1 MKRIKSENIVKESE
15 DVSFT
20 GFVINQ
26 QIEYGFDTDLTE
38 LDTTTTLGERR
49 LSRLD

>member
-1 MKRIKSENIVKESE
+1 MEMTSSGNVVKEFE
-15 DVSFT
+15 DVSFSSI
-20 GFVINQ
+20 VKNQ

-49 LSRLD
+49 LSSLS

>member
-1 MKRIKSENIVKESE
+1 MKITKSGNIFKKFG

-20 GFVINQ
+20 IIDINQ

-49 LSRLD
+49 LSRLN

>member
-1 MKRIKSENIVKESE
+1 MEMTNSWNIVKEFE

-20 GFVINQ
+20 NIVINQ
-26 QIEYGFDTDLTE
+26 QIDEVFNTDLTE

-49 LSRLD
+49 LSSLS